1 MGTPCDDVDM
11 DRFFASTTITVGN
24 GKIAPFWDSPWLNG
38 RKPKNIDPL
47 IYEVSTKKK
56 WKVNQALLND
66 AWISKIKM
74 DTNLTVQ
81 HIHEY
86 IQLWVQLN
94 DFHPNKEADDY
105 ISWNLTPNG
114 EYSTVSA

>member
-1 MGTPCDDVDM
+1 M

-47 IYEVSTKKK
+47 IYEVSTRTK

-74 DTNLTVQ
+74 DTSLTVQ

-86 IQLWVQLN
+86 IRLWVPTKR
-94 DFHPNKEADDY
+94 FSPK
-105 ISWNLTPNG
+105 
-114 EYSTVSA
+114 